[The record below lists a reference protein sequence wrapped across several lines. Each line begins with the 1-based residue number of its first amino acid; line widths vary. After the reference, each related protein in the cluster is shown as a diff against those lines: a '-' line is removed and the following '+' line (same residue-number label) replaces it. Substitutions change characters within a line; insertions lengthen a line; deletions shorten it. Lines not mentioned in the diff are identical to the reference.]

1 LGMTDFVRKEN
12 GHPVLYDNSA
22 LITVQFALE
31 VARFCGPFFLK
42 RYDMFVFIV
51 GILVIIG
58 IILFLVFAAK
68 KKKEG
73 VDLGDRAANPTNEP
87 FNPNP

>member
-1 LGMTDFVRKEN
+1 
-12 GHPVLYDNSA
+12 
-22 LITVQFALE
+22 
-31 VARFCGPFFLK
+31 
-42 RYDMFVFIV
+42 MFVFIV

-68 KKKEG
+68 KKSEG
-73 VDLGDRAANPTNEP
+73 TSLGDPKANPTNEP